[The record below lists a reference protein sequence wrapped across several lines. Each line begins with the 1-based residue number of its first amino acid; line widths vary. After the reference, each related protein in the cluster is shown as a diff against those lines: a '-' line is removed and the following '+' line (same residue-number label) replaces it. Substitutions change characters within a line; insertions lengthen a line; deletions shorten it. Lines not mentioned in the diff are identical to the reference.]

1 MRLSVTC
8 PVSFH
13 RRVFGMDLP
22 EVKDKD
28 GKPVELAPVK
38 SVKLKRSGRDELEKF
53 PWYANGK
60 GDWFVELD
68 LIRDYVRS

>member
-1 MRLSVTC
+1 
-8 PVSFH
+8 
-13 RRVFGMDLP
+13 MDSP

-38 SVKLKRSGRDELEKF
+38 SVKLKRGGRDELEKF
-53 PWYANGK
+53 PWYANSK

>member
-1 MRLSVTC
+1 MNS
-8 PVSFH
+8 
-13 RRVFGMDLP
+13 P

-28 GKPVELAPVK
+28 GNLVELAPVK
-38 SVKLKRSGRDELEKF
+38 SVKLKRGGRDELEKF